1 MTERTL
7 SASRIPHL
15 LLIPLLLLAGWF
27 CLDVIEGRREEA
39 IRIQNLDALR
49 NRLPL
54 IRERLNPTS
63 LAHEKIL
70 AGLHG
75 FDRLTPMT
83 ARQIAARWRAAFGP
97 SASYALWDNTST
109 LLDSRGFTAH
119 DLDALHAITY
129 ERRIREV
136 WEPNPDWLYREYY
149 PALVHLFGKNLS
161 FLERNPIALKTTV
174 FLGVSGQLLI
184 GPWFP
189 DAVLDN
195 ESRIDLANASKTVR
209 VGSVP
214 CAGTVVL
221 FVPHRVIRSAK
232 WLKHALKLPTAR
244 LGIPRVHLVSRQRLA
259 SARPGIPGLSA
270 GLARAVLF
278 ESENLSEGVLLD
290 ADGTGVAFATKAGW
304 PNGIVVHVSPMPVP
318 FRFARSPLVISLLSL
333 LLAGIGTV
341 VRSGTAGSLTSG
353 LVRQCL
359 LICVLVSCIPVCGL
373 VWIGFVG
380 AQSSGDSRHTEAMQ
394 RLERRLEQIEAG
406 HVTSMST
413 LVKPLRRLFDDPTW
427 RHGMPPATWVASQVV
442 ALKSSLIQ
450 TLYVFEADGTS
461 HTFARMADFGA
472 ASKAA
477 KQARILITSLLQYI
491 QSTIL
496 SREGV
501 SDGDQRANLQRELK
515 GGMVYD
521 VIALAVSPESVYQLA
536 ITFDQLMPFQMF
548 HETTLVMFHHVLDE
562 TLKPTM
568 LLFAVLHRKFLIQ
581 QEIVELINT
590 RISSATA
597 TPDLVLMQDDER
609 EWPMTFPIAC
619 TMEPSLNL
627 LMRRLKSEGGNIQTE
642 IPIKGVPCR
651 ILARPLAGTDLIGA
665 AIEPLDAGSRL
676 SGLPALLAA
685 AYPPTI
691 VVLALMLFQ
700 AFFLRPVGEMRKTV
714 EAIAAGDYERRLPV
728 LTDDEIGSLCL
739 SFNRMA
745 QDLAEKEFL
754 RRFISDLTMQAV
766 AGRHRETATR
776 LTATVLFTDIRGFTT
791 MSETQPPERITAML
805 NAYLTRME
813 SVIEAN
819 GGTIDKFIGDAIM
832 AVFLPTHGMAPS
844 AERAI
849 RAAFGMRR
857 ELEAFNETRRAAGEF
872 TIATGSGIATGE
884 ILMGVLGRSDGRQD
898 FTVTGPTVNKA
909 AAMEKRSK
917 EARRVPVIVCPN
929 SLEVM
934 VGKCVSEPLPDVEN
948 RPAGFEIVSLG
959 EVEVS

>member
-1 MTERTL
+1 MAERAT

-15 LLIPLLLLAGWF
+15 LLIPLLLLVGWF
-27 CLDVIEGRREEA
+27 CLDVIEGRREQA
-39 IRIQNLDALR
+39 IRIQNIDALR

-75 FDRLTPMT
+75 FDRLTPVT
-83 ARQIAARWRAAFGP
+83 ARHVAARWRTAFG
-97 SASYALWDNTST
+97 SSVSYALWDETST
-109 LLDSRGFTAH
+109 LLESRGFTAR
-119 DLDALHAITY
+119 DLRALRAITY
-129 ERRIREV
+129 ERRIREQ
-136 WEPNPDWLYREYY
+136 WEPIPGWLYQEYF
-149 PALVHLFGKNLS
+149 PSLVHLFGKHVS

-174 FLGVSGQLLI
+174 FLGVSGQLMI

-189 DAVLDN
+189 TAVLDN
-195 ESRIDLANASKTVR
+195 ESHIDLASASEVIR
-209 VGSVP
+209 VGAVP
-214 CAGTVVL
+214 CAGEVVL

-232 WLKHALKLPTAR
+232 WLKHALKLPTER
-244 LGIPRVHLVSRQRLA
+244 LGIPRVHLVSRRRLA
-259 SARPGIPGLSA
+259 SEHPGIPGLSPE
-270 GLARAVLF
+270 LARAVLF
-278 ESENLSEGVLLD
+278 ESESLSEGVLLD
-290 ADGTGVAFATKAGW
+290 AAGTGVAFATKAGW
-304 PNGIVVHVSPMPVP
+304 PNGVVVHVSSMPVP
-318 FRFARSPLVISLLSL
+318 FRVARSPLVTGILLL
-333 LLAGIGTV
+333 LLAGAGML
-341 VRSGTAGSLTSG
+341 VRSGAAAGLASG

-359 LICVLVSCIPVCGL
+359 LVSVLVAFIPVCGL
-373 VWIGFVG
+373 VWIGFIG
-380 AQSSGDSRHTEAMQ
+380 AQSSADSRHTEAMQ

-413 LVKPLRRLFDDPTW
+413 LVKPLRRFFDDPAW
-427 RHGMPPATWVASQVV
+427 RRGMPPTPWVASQV
-442 ALKSSLIQ
+442 ADLKSSLLQ
-450 TLYVFEADGTS
+450 TLYVFEGDGTS
-461 HTFARMADFGA
+461 HAFYRVPLPGEAG
-472 ASKAA
+472 KAA
-477 KQARILITSLLQYI
+477 KQARVLITSLLQYI

-496 SREGV
+496 SQEGG
-501 SDGDQRANLQRELK
+501 SNGDQRANLQRELK

-548 HETTLVMFHHVLDE
+548 HETTLVIFHHVLDE
-562 TLKPTM
+562 TLKPTI

-581 QEIVELINT
+581 LEIVELINART
-590 RISSATA
+590 ASATD

-609 EWPMTFPIAC
+609 EWPMTFPISC
-619 TMEPSLNL
+619 TMEPGLNL

-642 IPIKGVPCR
+642 LPVKGVPCR

-665 AIEPLDAGSRL
+665 AVEPIEAASRL
-676 SGLPALLAA
+676 TGLPALLAA
-685 AYPPTI
+685 AYPLTI
-691 VVLALMLFQ
+691 VILALMLFQ

-728 LTDDEIGSLCL
+728 LTDDEIGGLCL

-776 LTATVLFTDIRGFTT
+776 LTATVLFTDIRSFTT

-857 ELEAFNETRRAAGEF
+857 ELEAFNEARRAAGEF

-917 EARRVPVIVCPN
+917 EARRVPVVVCPD
-929 SLEVM
+929 SLEVLA
-934 VGKCVSEPLPDVEN
+934 GKCVSEPLPAVEN
-948 RPAGFEIVSLG
+948 RPIGFEIVSLG